1 MAIIFILIFF
11 IAVDL
16 VLLRGFD
23 KSTPLKVIT
32 IFYLRNYADGVCKD
46 FSIERERV

>member
-23 KSTPLKVIT
+23 KKSMGLK
-32 IFYLRNYADGVCKD
+32 FHPNNLRKGAK
-46 FSIERERV
+46 